1 MAWSSTGER
10 FIVETRFGFT
20 GGGRAH
26 NVYPVTQGIP
36 GNDFGHGR
44 CAIKVPSWSLPTR
57 PMMTLIPPDVY
68 TNERVAEQLMDIGH
82 EMVLAEDIYADVLLS
97 LHPNFRR
104 SGTNLLQYL
113 ILRSK
118 EIREA
123 QEYLHQVGLS
133 SLTNSE
139 SHTLSQVRNVLSW
152 LNHGSQVPPDSG
164 CDFTTAQR
172 LRHGNAE
179 RLLGIFPVL
188 DRPHIMVT
196 FSVEMM
202 MESVLVEQM
211 LNEGMSVARINCAHD
226 SEVEWFKMIQVLR
239 KAEFKTGKSC
249 KLYMDLAGPKIRI
262 RSIEAV
268 KKNQANK
275 LPVTEGTELIL
286 RHRPPGR
293 AKQKLDI
300 LYVEPPEILSGV
312 KVGEPIVFD
321 DGKFEATVLSVEPG
335 AVVVRIVRIS
345 TKNPVLKPEKGINM
359 PNSDLEIASLTL
371 EDKRNIPFVCKYAD
385 MVGYSFVSS
394 PEDID
399 VLRAELDKNARG
411 RKPAIVLKIERLSAI
426 QNLPGLLLN
435 GMKDESLGV
444 MIARG
449 DLAVEIGFERLS
461 EIQEEILWI
470 CEAAHVPVIWATQV
484 LETLN
489 KTGYA
494 TRSEITDAAMGGR
507 SECVMLNKGPYIVK
521 AISTLEDILTRQMGH
536 IHKKRYIMRPLNIAR
551 KFLDPS

>member
-1 MAWSSTGER
+1 MLGVPA
-10 FIVETRFGFT
+10 
-20 GGGRAH
+20 
-26 NVYPVTQGIP
+26 
-36 GNDFGHGR
+36 
-44 CAIKVPSWSLPTR
+44 CAAILTV
-57 PMMTLIPPDVY
+57 MMTLIPPEVY
-68 TNERVAEQLMDIGH
+68 THERVAEQLSDIGQ
-82 EMVLAEDIYADVLLS
+82 EMINAEHAYAQLLS
-97 LHPNFRR
+97 ALHPNFRL
-104 SGTNLLQYL
+104 SGTNLIHYL

-139 SHTLSQVRNVLSW
+139 SHTLHQVRNVLSW
-152 LNHGSQVPPDSG
+152 LSMGNPVAGADHG
-164 CDFTTAQR
+164 CDFETARR
-172 LRHGNAE
+172 LRQANAE
-179 RLLGIFPVL
+179 RLLGIFPVQ

-196 FSVEMM
+196 FSAEMM
-202 MESVLVEQM
+202 VESMLVEQM

-226 SEVEWFKMIQVLR
+226 SEEEWLKMIQVLR
-239 KAEFKTGKSC
+239 KAEFKTGKTC
-249 KLYMDLAGPKIRI
+249 KVYMDLAGPKIRI
-262 RSIEAV
+262 RSIVDA
-268 KKNQANK
+268 KRNRLNK
-275 LPVTEGTELIL
+275 LPVTEGTELVL
-286 RHRPPGR
+286 RYR
-293 AKQKLDI
+293 ASSRGEKGKRDT
-300 LYVEPPEILSGV
+300 LYVEPKEILYGV

-321 DGKFEATVLSVEPG
+321 DGKFEATVLKVDPGSVT
-335 AVVVRIVRIS
+335 VKIVRIS
-345 TKNPVLKPEKGINM
+345 TKNPVLKPEKGINL
-359 PNSDLEIASLTL
+359 PNSDLQIAALTA
-371 EDKRNIPFVCKYAD
+371 EDLRNIPFVCKYAD
-385 MVGYSFVSS
+385 MVGYSFVVG
-394 PEDID
+394 PDDVE
-399 VLRAELDKNARG
+399 VLRAELDKYGAG
-411 RKPAIVLKIERLSAI
+411 RKPAIILKIERLAAI
-426 QNLPGLLLN
+426 QNLPALLLN

-551 KFLDPS
+551 KFLDKS

>member
-1 MAWSSTGER
+1 MISVISGSAKSCHVG
-10 FIVETRFGFT
+10 VPA
-20 GGGRAH
+20 RAEILT
-26 NVYPVTQGIP
+26 V
-36 GNDFGHGR
+36 
-44 CAIKVPSWSLPTR
+44 
-57 PMMTLIPPDVY
+57 MMTLIPPDVY
-68 TNERVAEQLMDIGH
+68 THERVAEQLVDIGQ
-82 EMVLAEDIYADVLLS
+82 EMINAEHTYAQLLS
-97 LHPNFRR
+97 TLHPNFRL
-104 SGTNLLQYL
+104 SGTNLVHYL

-139 SHTLSQVRNVLSW
+139 SHTLHQVRNVLSW
-152 LNHGSQVPPDSG
+152 LNHGNPVAVDES
-164 CDFTTAQR
+164 CNFETARR
-172 LRHGNAE
+172 LRQANAE
-179 RLLGIFPVL
+179 RLLGIFPVQ

-196 FSVEMM
+196 FSAEMM
-202 MESVLVEQM
+202 VESMLVEQM

-226 SEVEWFKMIQVLR
+226 TEEDWLKMIQVLR
-239 KAEFKTGKSC
+239 KAEFKTGKNC
-249 KLYMDLAGPKIRI
+249 KVYMDLAGPKIRI
-262 RSIEAV
+262 RSITDA
-268 KKNQANK
+268 KRNKLNK
-275 LPVTEGTELIL
+275 LPVTEGTELVL
-286 RHRPPGR
+286 RYR
-293 AKQKLDI
+293 AGLRNKKEKRDI
-300 LYVEPPEILSGV
+300 LYVEPREILYGV

-321 DGKFEATVLSVEPG
+321 DGRFEATVLRVDPG
-335 AVVVRIVRIS
+335 AVTVRIVRIS
-345 TKNPVLKPEKGINM
+345 TKNPVLKPEKGINL
-359 PNSDLEIASLTL
+359 PNSDLQIAALTADDL
-371 EDKRNIPFVCKYAD
+371 RNIPFICKYAD
-385 MVGYSFVSS
+385 MVGYSFVVG
-394 PEDID
+394 PEDVE
-399 VLRAELDKNARG
+399 VLRSELEKHQSG
-411 RKPAIVLKIERLSAI
+411 RRPAIVLKIERLLAI
-426 QNLPGLLLN
+426 QNLPALLLN

-536 IHKKRYIMRPLNIAR
+536 IHKKRHIMRPLNIAR
-551 KFLDPS
+551 KFLHRG

>member
-1 MAWSSTGER
+1 MVTTNLPD
-10 FIVETRFGFT
+10 IYTHET
-20 GGGRAH
+20 
-26 NVYPVTQGIP
+26 
-36 GNDFGHGR
+36 
-44 CAIKVPSWSLPTR
+44 
-57 PMMTLIPPDVY
+57 
-68 TNERVAEQLMDIGH
+68 VAEQLVDIGK
-82 EMVLAEDIYADVLLS
+82 EMVAAEETYSGLLAA
-97 LHPNFRR
+97 LHPNFKR
-104 SGTNLLQYL
+104 SGANLIHYL

-152 LNHGSQVPPDSG
+152 LNHGQPVAADSG
-164 CDFTTAQR
+164 CDFTAALR
-172 LRHGNAE
+172 LRQTNAE
-179 RLLGIFPVL
+179 RLLGIYPVQ
-188 DRPHIMVT
+188 DTPHIMVT
-196 FSVEMM
+196 FSSQMM
-202 MESVLVEQM
+202 QDAMLVEQM

-226 SEVEWFKMIQVLR
+226 NEEVWLNMIKVLR
-239 KAEFKTGKSC
+239 KAEFKTGKNC

-262 RSIEAV
+262 RSIAAL
-268 KKNQANK
+268 KKSNNEH
-275 LPVTEGTELIL
+275 LPVSEGMELSL
-286 RHRPPGR
+286 KFKATSRNGGKEKH
-293 AKQKLDI
+293 DV
-300 LYVEPPEILSGV
+300 LYVEPKEILAFV

-321 DGKFEATVLSVEPG
+321 DGKFEATVVRVEPG
-335 AVVVRIVRIS
+335 SVTVRIVRIS
-345 TKNPVLKPEKGINM
+345 TKNPVLKPEKGINL
-359 PNSDLEIASLTL
+359 PNSDLEIAPLTP
-371 EDKRNIPFVCKYAD
+371 DDMRNIPFVCTHAD
-385 MVGYSFVSS
+385 MVGYSFVIC

-399 VLRAELDKNARG
+399 MLRSEL
-411 RKPAIVLKIERLSAI
+411 RKHSTGTLPAIVLKIERLSAI
-426 QNLPGLLLN
+426 QNLPALLLN

-507 SECVMLNKGPYIVK
+507 AECVMLNKGLYIVK
-521 AISTLEDILTRQMGH
+521 TIKMLEDILIRQVGH
-536 IHKKRYIMRPLNIAR
+536 IQKKRYIMRPLNIAR
-551 KFLDPS
+551 KFLLIR

>member
-1 MAWSSTGER
+1 
-10 FIVETRFGFT
+10 
-20 GGGRAH
+20 
-26 NVYPVTQGIP
+26 
-36 GNDFGHGR
+36 
-44 CAIKVPSWSLPTR
+44 
-57 PMMTLIPPDVY
+57 MMSLIPPDVY
-68 TNERVAEQLMDIGH
+68 TNERVAEQLIDMGR
-82 EMVLAEDIYADVLLS
+82 EMVRAEETYADVLTS

-123 QEYLHQVGLS
+123 QEFLHQIGLS

-139 SHTLSQVRNVLSW
+139 SHNLSQVRNVLSW
-152 LNHGSQVPPDSG
+152 LSVGYQIPPDSG
-164 CDFTTAQR
+164 CDFATAQR
-172 LRHGNAE
+172 LRQANAE

-196 FSVEMM
+196 FSAEMM

-226 SEVEWFKMIQVLR
+226 SEEEWYKMIQVLR
-239 KAEFKTGKSC
+239 KAEFKTGKTC

-262 RSIEAV
+262 RSIAAL
-268 KKNQANK
+268 KKSHSSK
-275 LPVTEGTELIL
+275 LPVAEGSELVL
-286 RHRPPGR
+286 RYQPLGR
-293 AKQKLDI
+293 GPKQKRDI
-300 LYVEPPEILSGV
+300 LYVEPKEILSGV

-335 AVVVRIVRIS
+335 AVTVRIVRIS
-345 TKNPVLKPEKGINM
+345 TKNPVLKPEKGINL
-359 PNSDLEIASLTL
+359 PNSDLEIAALTADDL
-371 EDKRNIPFVCKYAD
+371 RNIPFICRHAD
-385 MVGYSFVSS
+385 MVGYSFVIS
-394 PEDID
+394 PEDVEI
-399 VLRAELDKNARG
+399 LRAELDKYGRD
-411 RKPAIVLKIERLSAI
+411 RKPAIVLKIERLGAI
-426 QNLPGLLLN
+426 QNLPALLLN

-536 IHKKRYIMRPLNIAR
+536 INKKRYIMRPLNIAR
-551 KFLDPS
+551 KFLEWNNQSDS